1 MLLNRKKK
9 KKTINALY
17 TCFETF
23 GRWVLLKRGQELN
36 ILLTSGYQFAKTVE
50 IPSRFKVRSSL
61 FFALF
66 QDVSTTLQY
75 ITRKEKKEQQIT
87 NDER

>member
-1 MLLNRKKK
+1 MLLNRKK
-9 KKTINALY
+9 TINALQ

-36 ILLTSGYQFAKTVE
+36 IPLTSGYQFAKTVE
-50 IPSRFKVRSSL
+50 IPSRFKFRFSL
-61 FFALF
+61 FSALF
-66 QDVSTTLQY
+66 EDVSTTLQY
-75 ITRKEKKEQQIT
+75 ITRTEKKEQQIT

>member
-9 KKTINALY
+9 TINALN